1 MLTDCRVS
9 ADSQVWKHK
18 HRFENDSDRQGQHS
32 TSVVHCLSTVQ
43 DWQRL
48 LCLPMADQAPPQAPT
63 DAGPWKELKKHR
75 TESIQRSSLYSSPQ
89 PPQLLPSSLRVLRL
103 PRTIARR
110 RENLFMRGRRTKARD
125 AGRRQERPPPRA
137 GSRSGGDESS
147 AGAGAGGAGAG
158 GACPRP
164 ERAAANPAQF
174 EHGGPSCGPGQA
186 ASHHLWARTVASVAR
201 PAVPAVAGL
210 AKRCVFAGARA
221 PDAARPPR
229 PSGSSRCSHRLKPA
243 PMRPPEWL
251 RAKLREIR
259 KVNFSS
265 RRIFDGLR
273 EPAHR
278 IQHLSRSWRPNLA
291 FVQPPHAFL
300 LSNVCKVI

>member
-147 AGAGAGGAGAG
+147 AGAGAGGA
-158 GACPRP
+158 CPRP
-164 ERAAANPAQF
+164 ERA
-174 EHGGPSCGPGQA
+174 
-186 ASHHLWARTVASVAR
+186 VATTTQRSSNM
-201 PAVPAVAGL
+201 
-210 AKRCVFAGARA
+210 
-221 PDAARPPR
+221 AARLADRARQPAIACEPGMFPLR
-229 PSGSSRCSHRLKPA
+229 PGR
-243 PMRPPEWL
+243 
-251 RAKLREIR
+251 
-259 KVNFSS
+259 
-265 RRIFDGLR
+265 
-273 EPAHR
+273 
-278 IQHLSRSWRPNLA
+278 
-291 FVQPPHAFL
+291 
-300 LSNVCKVI
+300 